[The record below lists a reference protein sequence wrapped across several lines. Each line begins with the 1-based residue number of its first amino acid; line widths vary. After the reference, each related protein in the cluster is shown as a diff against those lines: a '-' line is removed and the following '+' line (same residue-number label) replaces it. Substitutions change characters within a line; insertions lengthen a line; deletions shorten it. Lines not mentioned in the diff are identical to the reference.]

1 MPVYPYRCNACQREF
16 EITQRMV
23 DPDLVK
29 CEVCGEHKLE
39 KLVSWQS
46 FAGGTTDAA
55 LYSSHEKIWSDKHR
69 RPKGEA
75 PQAKEVPPEQA
86 VADALRAKLEAEERA
101 KKR

>member
-1 MPVYPYRCNACQREF
+1 MPVYPYRCNGCKREF

-29 CEVCGEHKLE
+29 CEVCGEPKLE

-55 LYSSHEKIWSDKHR
+55 LYKEGEKLWSDKHR
-69 RPKGEA
+69 RPQDEA
-75 PQAKEVPPEQA
+75 PKAKEVPPEQA
-86 VADALRAKLEAEERA
+86 VADALRAKLEEEERT